1 MSSKRSVFIEL
12 SAIAAIYRDANGGM
26 AWGDNP
32 VTIIPRE
39 GALRMI
45 AAIADAGHPLF
56 VFSAGSRPFLQWSA
70 EKLQIPVD
78 TRGLISLQAPPT
90 REGLQSAAGIPPDAH
105 PNTLR
110 AHGPLVVGT
119 QRYPRNLAEFHDS
132 AAGKISAILGT
143 PLSNYINV
151 GPAPHL
157 ITVPEST
164 QLSLGAVRLQNAL
177 AIEFPQRGGAREIRT
192 PAPDMTVDAPA
203 R

>member
-12 SAIAAIYRDANGGM
+12 SAIAAIYRDENGGA

-32 VTIIPRE
+32 VAIIPRR
-39 GALRMI
+39 GALHMV
-45 AAIADAGHPLF
+45 ATIADAGHPLF
-56 VFSAGSRPFLQWSA
+56 VFSAGSPPFLKWAA
-70 EKLQIPVD
+70 ENLHIPVGS
-78 TRGLISLQAPPT
+78 RSLISLQAPPT
-90 REGLQSAAGIPPDAH
+90 REGMQSAAGIPPDAH

-119 QRYPRNLAEFHDS
+119 QRYPRNLAEFHES

-177 AIEFPQRGGAREIRT
+177 AIEFPQRGRDHEIRI
-192 PAPDMTVDAPA
+192 PRPDMTVEAPA